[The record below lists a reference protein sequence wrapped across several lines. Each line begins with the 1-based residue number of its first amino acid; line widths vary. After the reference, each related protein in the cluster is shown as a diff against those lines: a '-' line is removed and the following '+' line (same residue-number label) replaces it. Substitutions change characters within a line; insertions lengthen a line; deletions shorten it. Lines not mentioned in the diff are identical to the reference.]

1 MSFLHPV
8 RGFSI
13 FVILALAIFMAA
25 PMAEGASPAPVG
37 RGTASDFAVLGGS
50 TVTNTGLTVLSG
62 NLGLS
67 PGTSITG
74 FPPGKVNG
82 TIHQTD
88 AVAVQA
94 KKDLVTAY
102 DDAAG
107 RSATASVSADLGGQT
122 LKPGV
127 YTGNPGLHL
136 TGTLTL
142 DGQNDQNAVFIF
154 QAPASTLITASS
166 SRVELTRGADACNV
180 VWQVGSSATLGTDSV
195 FTGNILALQSITLND
210 GVTVNGSALARNAA
224 VTLHRNTISRA
235 ACAAGTTGTTGGSS
249 PTSTGGG
256 SSTATGGGSSATG
269 TTATGGGS
277 STATG
282 AGLSPAGT
290 GGGSSTATG
299 GGSSP
304 SGTTPS
310 GGGSSTDTAVR
321 SSTELG
327 GGSSTTDS
335 NPHGPLAATGPM
347 HARGVAQ
354 SGLALAGLGLAIL
367 SVTRRRTV
375 N

>member
-1 MSFLHPV
+1 M
-8 RGFSI
+8 
-13 FVILALAIFMAA
+13 LALASLLAA
-25 PMAEGASPAPVG
+25 TTAEADSPAPVG
-37 RGTASDFAVLGGS
+37 RGTAGDFAVLGGS

-62 NLGLS
+62 DLGLS

-107 RSATASVSADLGGQT
+107 RSATATVSADLGGQT

-127 YTGNPGLHL
+127 YAGSPALHL

-166 SRVELTRGADACNV
+166 SRVELTRGAQACNI

-195 FTGNILALQSITLND
+195 FTGNILALDSITLDD

-235 ACAAGTTGTTGGSS
+235 ACATGTTGTAGGSS
-249 PTSTGGG
+249 SDSAGGSTST
-256 SSTATGGGSSATG
+256 
-269 TTATGGGS
+269 
-277 STATG
+277 
-282 AGLSPAGT
+282 GT

-299 GGSSP
+299 GGSS
-304 SGTTPS
+304 
-310 GGGSSTDTAVR
+310 TDTAGR

-327 GGSSTTDS
+327 VGSSTTGTGA
-335 NPHGPLAATGPM
+335 HGPLAATGSG
-347 HARGVAQ
+347 HARGGAQ
-354 SGLALAGLGLAIL
+354 SGLALVGLGLGIL
-367 SVTRRRTV
+367 LVTRRRTLG
-375 N
+375 